1 MNKWIENMKL
11 KIVSKM
17 EANRKAYEEADGS
30 YRDTGYNKYY
40 NKMIRLDKEYEEL
53 KAFLLDG
60 KEDDKQLLTQLKNEN
75 EVLRKTLIEIK
86 SKVYY
91 LSKQLP
97 RCSEL
102 VSLEDMLKNIK

>member
-17 EANRKAYEEADGS
+17 EANRKAFEEAEAS
-30 YRDTGYNKYY
+30 YGDTGYDRYY
-40 NKMIRLDKEYEEL
+40 KRMEKLDNEYEEL

-60 KEDDKQLLTQLKNEN
+60 KEDNEQLLTEIKMEN
-75 EVLRKTLIEIK
+75 EALRKTLSEVK

-91 LSKQLP
+91 LSKDFP
-97 RCSEL
+97 RCSDL
-102 VSLEDMLKNIK
+102 INLEDILKQY